1 MAEPWLVFLL
11 DGKEI
16 CSYTMRGSFK
26 GEREETVKLL
36 AKELKVDPE
45 EIKMEVRYRNAR
57 RRSKTEDVM

>member
-1 MAEPWLVFLL
+1 MAEPWLIFLL

-36 AKELKVDPE
+36 AKELKVKPE
-45 EIKMEVRYRNAR
+45 DIKMEVRYRNAR
-57 RRSKTEDVM
+57 RRSKAKDVM